1 MGYQYAGLLLS
12 LVASL
17 ALPLPYLLFRYGE
30 RIRAKSKFASSN
42 EALEEERGPG
52 AVDATDERP
61 RIAREATYSGSFV

>member
-42 EALEEERGPG
+42 EALEEERGPD
-52 AVDATDERP
+52 AVDARL
-61 RIAREATYSGSFV
+61 RIARAATYSRSFA